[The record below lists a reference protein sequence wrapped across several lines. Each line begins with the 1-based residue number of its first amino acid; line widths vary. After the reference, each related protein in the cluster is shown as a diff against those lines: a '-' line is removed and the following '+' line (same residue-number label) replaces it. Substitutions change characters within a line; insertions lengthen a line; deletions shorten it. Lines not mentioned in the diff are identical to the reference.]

1 MPPQPSSP
9 STGPSRSQV
18 VLVLLSRLPRAVVL
32 LSVVALVVG
41 GLALPGI
48 GGALLLVLVGG
59 LLAWLL
65 SVAWPVLAPPARA
78 MRLVTVAALLGYAAW
93 KATR

>member
-9 STGPSRSQV
+9 SSGPLRSQV
-18 VLVLLSRLPRAVVL
+18 VLVLLSRLPRPVVL
-32 LSVVALVVG
+32 LGVLALVVG
-41 GLALPGI
+41 GLALPGV
-48 GGALLLVLVGG
+48 GGALLLVVVGG

-65 SVAWPVLAPPARA
+65 RLAWPVLTPSARA

>member
-1 MPPQPSSP
+1 VPPQPSSP

-18 VLVLLSRLPRAVVL
+18 GLVLLSRLPRPVVL
-32 LSVVALVVG
+32 LAVLALVVG
-41 GLALPGI
+41 GLAVPGI
-48 GGALLLVLVGG
+48 GGALLLVVVGA

-65 SVAWPVLAPPARA
+65 RLAWPVLTPPARA